1 MADDNKLTFIAEVVE
16 VKSKKTAS
24 LDVTYRIVLQT
35 EDANVL
41 GLGALTGDTLL
52 KVDIVHA

>member
-1 MADDNKLTFIAEVVE
+1 MAVDNKLTFIAEVVE

-52 KVDIVHA
+52 KEDIVHA